1 MKRGLS
7 FSAFVRR
14 WWWSQ
19 WPLVRLGWATTRA
32 SSVGATNQTII
43 GLGIIAV
50 GLVLRHRRPRRLYS
64 SVIMAGDDIR
74 IRVVQNGR
82 TIGTG

>member
-1 MKRGLS
+1 
-7 FSAFVRR
+7 
-14 WWWSQ
+14 
-19 WPLVRLGWATTRA
+19 
-32 SSVGATNQTII
+32 VGATNQTII